1 MGNIDSIPVVSQV
14 KSLVQVIG
22 GDADG
27 ARRTQQKFS
36 RGAPIVSQINS
47 AVQSARGN
55 NREARR
61 IQEEFGNGL
70 YDIAKSTPVVGHG
83 IALGYGLAGKDGE
96 AKAILNS
103 ANKGA
108 VVGVVG
114 GTVANGAK
122 GVKAIAI
129 PRMRRKA
136 RRAMGFKAMMR
147 GRARGGKFNSRR
159 SKFNPRFKRSVEEIS
174 NFDLGKPDLPNDLL
188 ARLPGSFN
196 DLTFNNS
203 MPATS
208 MIDTV
213 LSVFLVTQL
222 MKIRHPRSN
231 PFFQE
236 ICFSSYPALPYDD
249 CLTLVLKSLH
259 KFDGTTDAKS
269 DSIEFSDSDQI
280 THSAPWPLGPLAL
293 RDQTVTSSNFF
304 IDLLETVE
312 LELES
317 LTSENLL
324 GYIMESAT
332 CNNSDEKID
341 CHELFKALKSGLKG
355 IKEQVN
361 AMQL

>member
-1 MGNIDSIPVVSQV
+1 MG
-14 KSLVQVIG
+14 
-22 GDADG
+22 
-27 ARRTQQKFS
+27 
-36 RGAPIVSQINS
+36 
-47 AVQSARGN
+47 
-55 NREARR
+55 
-61 IQEEFGNGL
+61 
-70 YDIAKSTPVVGHG
+70 
-83 IALGYGLAGKDGE
+83 
-96 AKAILNS
+96 
-103 ANKGA
+103 
-108 VVGVVG
+108 G
-114 GTVANGAK
+114 GTVLEAASGAK
-122 GVKAIAI
+122 GVKA
-129 PRMRRKA
+129 MKRKA
-136 RRAMGFKAMMR
+136 RRRMGFKAMR
-147 GRARGGKFNSRR
+147 RARARARARRGKFNSQR